1 MARSKKTVQVLEFT
15 VEINQIL
22 RNSTCSP
29 EQRSG
34 FIGALEMILMK
45 SGNYRGFRYLTDS
58 EVPAGHLPG
67 INISPIDGQHL
78 ESMESRFKDTDY
90 TRVSYF
96 C

>member
-1 MARSKKTVQVLEFT
+1 MARSKKTVSVLEFT

-34 FIGALEMILMK
+34 FIGALDLVLMK
-45 SGNYRGFRYLTDS
+45 SGNYRGFRYLTAN
-58 EVPAGHLPG
+58 EVPAGHAPG

-78 ESMESRFKDTDY
+78 ENMDSRFKDTDPS
-90 TRVSYF
+90 RVCYF
-96 C
+96 S